1 VSSKR
6 TTISP
11 SSTNTNILAAG
22 KKCSDA
28 TVREAIL
35 GRKMAESSNPEN
47 VISGESMV
55 GGGEQGE
62 RALRLHE
69 DVSEINKQ
77 DELEHGYVERSSKYD
92 SAHSR
97 EVLKMLGSS
106 VQPPTRQPSKKE
118 WQTRNNTEQEPH
130 HGEGSPSIIP
140 PTNGKPDN
148 GSMSGSDAGE
158 EYKDASEQPRCKTR
172 RESRHSG
179 SMPNS
184 LKEEPGLGI
193 RCHCPFNFHRVS
205 HLYKAAALNDPTV
218 EAPNDVQDHFDSCVW
233 RGCIDHALSVRS
245 RVQESATSPSLA
257 EDDYILSKEE
267 TPPPPNDETPQHNTD
282 PDPEIALPVSEKE
295 TPPKRRRRYTR
306 ILSWAIVWII
316 FLAVFCTVI
325 GQYHTPARAPS
336 LSGEQTKNSTATQDQ
351 RVRKWRSFSDVHLYT
366 YTLEWPTKEQIE
378 YFSSNETVRK
388 RSAYPLAARLNNH
401 IDNTWHQD
409 LEAKTILH
417 TTELAVDIAVTTNHT
432 LDLTSVCSPVQTLP
446 TPASPPL
453 RISYR
458 QKEDSKAIVF
468 VKNLLTCLWFL
479 PIWLLSQKL
488 VRKSRL
494 GWLSDDETRVRVRI
508 AAVVVSFLVAAA
520 LALGTEVAVREI
532 AGDRRGG

>member
-1 VSSKR
+1 
-6 TTISP
+6 
-11 SSTNTNILAAG
+11 
-22 KKCSDA
+22 
-28 TVREAIL
+28 
-35 GRKMAESSNPEN
+35 MAESSSPYN
-47 VISGESMV
+47 VISEESML

-62 RALRLHE
+62 RAPRLHE
-69 DVSEINKQ
+69 DISKIIKQ
-77 DELEHGYVERSSKYD
+77 DDLEHDYFGRSSKYD

-97 EVLKMLGSS
+97 EVLKMLESS
-106 VQPPTRQPSKKE
+106 VQPPTRQLSKKKR
-118 WQTRNNTEQEPH
+118 QTCDNTEQESH
-130 HGEGSPSIIP
+130 HGEGSSSAVP
-140 PTNGKPDN
+140 PTHNKRNN
-148 GSMSGSDAGE
+148 GSMSGSDADE

-184 LKEEPGLGI
+184 LKEEPELGI
-193 RCHCPFNFHRVS
+193 RCHCPFNFHRIS
-205 HLYKAAALNDPTV
+205 QLYKAAALNDSTV
-218 EAPNDVQDHFDSCVW
+218 EAPNDVQDHFDNCVW

-257 EDDYILSKEE
+257 EDDQILSKEE
-267 TPPPPNDETPQHNTD
+267 TPPPPKDETPQHNAD
-282 PDPEIALPVSEKE
+282 PNPEIALPLSEKE
-295 TPPKRRRRYTR
+295 MPPKRRRRCTR

-316 FLAVFCTVI
+316 LFTVFCTVI

-336 LSGEQTKNSTATQDQ
+336 LSGEQHKNSTATQDQ

-366 YTLEWPTKEQIE
+366 YTLKWPSKEQIE

-388 RSAYPLAARLNNH
+388 RSAHPLVARFNNH

-432 LDLTSVCSPVQTLP
+432 LDLTSICSPIQTLP

-458 QKEDSKAIVF
+458 QKGDSKAIVF

-479 PIWLLSQKL
+479 PIWLLSQKI

-494 GWLSDDETRVRVRI
+494 GWLSEDETRTRVRI

-520 LALGTEVAVREI
+520 LALGTEVVVREI
-532 AGDRRGG
+532 AGDRRGR

>member
-1 VSSKR
+1 
-6 TTISP
+6 
-11 SSTNTNILAAG
+11 
-22 KKCSDA
+22 
-28 TVREAIL
+28 
-35 GRKMAESSNPEN
+35 MAESSSPYN
-47 VISGESMV
+47 VISEESML

-62 RALRLHE
+62 RAPRLHE
-69 DVSEINKQ
+69 DISKIIKQ
-77 DELEHGYVERSSKYD
+77 DDLEHDYFGRSSKYD

-97 EVLKMLGSS
+97 EVLKMLESS
-106 VQPPTRQPSKKE
+106 VQPPTRQLSKKKR
-118 WQTRNNTEQEPH
+118 QTCDNTEQESH
-130 HGEGSPSIIP
+130 HGEGSSSAVP
-140 PTNGKPDN
+140 PTHNKRNN
-148 GSMSGSDAGE
+148 GSMSGSDADE

-184 LKEEPGLGI
+184 LKEEPELGI
-193 RCHCPFNFHRVS
+193 RCHCPFNFHRIS
-205 HLYKAAALNDPTV
+205 QLYKAAALNDSTV
-218 EAPNDVQDHFDSCVW
+218 EAPNDVQDHFDNCVW

-257 EDDYILSKEE
+257 EDDQILSKEE
-267 TPPPPNDETPQHNTD
+267 TPPPPKDETPQHNAD
-282 PDPEIALPVSEKE
+282 PDPEIALPLSEKE
-295 TPPKRRRRYTR
+295 TPPKRRRRCIR

-336 LSGEQTKNSTATQDQ
+336 LSGEQHKNSTATQDQ

-366 YTLEWPTKEQIE
+366 YTLKWPSKEQIE
-378 YFSSNETVRK
+378 YFSSNHTVEK
-388 RSAYPLAARLNNH
+388 RSAHPLAARLNSH
-401 IDNTWHQD
+401 IDDTWHQD

-432 LDLTSVCSPVQTLP
+432 LDLTSICSPIQTLP

-458 QKEDSKAIVF
+458 QKEDSNAIVF

-494 GWLSDDETRVRVRI
+494 GWLSDDETRTRVRI

-520 LALGTEVAVREI
+520 LALGTEVVVRDT

>member
-1 VSSKR
+1 
-6 TTISP
+6 
-11 SSTNTNILAAG
+11 
-22 KKCSDA
+22 
-28 TVREAIL
+28 
-35 GRKMAESSNPEN
+35 MAESSNPAD

-62 RALRLHE
+62 RALRLYE
-69 DVSEINKQ
+69 DVSKIDRQ
-77 DELEHGYVERSSKYD
+77 DELEHDYVGRSSKYD

-97 EVLKMLGSS
+97 EVLKMLESS
-106 VQPPTRQPSKKE
+106 VQPPTRQPSQKE
-118 WQTRNNTEQEPH
+118 RQTCNNTEQESL
-130 HGEGSPSIIP
+130 HGEGSSSAVP
-140 PTNGKPDN
+140 PTHGKPNN
-148 GSMSGSDAGE
+148 GPMSGSDADE
-158 EYKDASEQPRCKTR
+158 EYKDASKQPRCKTR

-179 SMPNS
+179 SPPIS
-184 LKEEPGLGI
+184 LKEEPEIGL

-205 HLYKAAALNDPTV
+205 QLYKAAALNDSTV
-218 EAPNDVQDHFDSCVW
+218 EAPNDVQDHFDNCVW
-233 RGCIDHALSVRS
+233 RGCINHALSVRS

-257 EDDYILSKEE
+257 EDDQILSDEE
-267 TPPPPNDETPQHNTD
+267 TPPPPNDGTPQQNAD
-282 PDPEIALPVSEKE
+282 PDPEIALQVSEKE

-306 ILSWAIVWII
+306 TLSWAIAWII

-336 LSGEQTKNSTATQDQ
+336 LSGEQTKNTTATQDQ

-366 YTLEWPTKEQIE
+366 YTLKWPTKEQIE
-378 YFSSNETVRK
+378 YFSSNKTVRK
-388 RSAYPLAARLNNH
+388 RSAHPLAARLNNH

-409 LEAKTILH
+409 VEAKTILH

-432 LDLTSVCSPVQTLP
+432 LDLTSICSPIQTLP

-494 GWLSDDETRVRVRI
+494 GWLSKDETRVRVRI

-520 LALGTEVAVREI
+520 LALGTEVMVREI
-532 AGDRRGG
+532 AGDRQVG

>member
-1 VSSKR
+1 
-6 TTISP
+6 
-11 SSTNTNILAAG
+11 
-22 KKCSDA
+22 
-28 TVREAIL
+28 
-35 GRKMAESSNPEN
+35 MAESGNTEN
-47 VISGESMV
+47 VISGESVV

-62 RALRLHE
+62 RALRLYQ
-69 DVSEINKQ
+69 DVSKIEKQ
-77 DELEHGYVERSSKYD
+77 DELEHDYVGRSSKYD

-97 EVLKMLGSS
+97 EVLKVLGSS

-118 WQTRNNTEQEPH
+118 RQTRNNTEQEPH
-130 HGEGSPSIIP
+130 HGEGSSSTIP
-140 PTNGKPDN
+140 CTHGKPNN
-148 GSMSGSDAGE
+148 GSMSGSDADE

-179 SMPNS
+179 SMPIS
-184 LKEEPGLGI
+184 LKEEPEVGL

-205 HLYKAAALNDPTV
+205 QLYKAVALNDSIV
-218 EAPNDVQDHFDSCVW
+218 EAANDVQDHFDSCVW

-257 EDDYILSKEE
+257 EDNQILSKEE
-267 TPPPPNDETPQHNTD
+267 TPPPPNDETPQHNVD
-282 PDPEIALPVSEKE
+282 PDLEIALPVSEKE

-306 ILSWAIVWII
+306 TLSCAIVWII
-316 FLAVFCTVI
+316 LFTVFCTVI

-336 LSGEQTKNSTATQDQ
+336 LSGEQTKNTTATQDQ

-366 YTLEWPTKEQIE
+366 YTLKWPTKEQIE
-378 YFSSNETVRK
+378 YFSSNDTVRK
-388 RSAYPLAARLNNH
+388 RSAHSLAAGLNNH

-432 LDLTSVCSPVQTLP
+432 LDLTSICSPVQTLP
-446 TPASPPL
+446 TPAEPPL

-458 QKEDSKAIVF
+458 QEDESKAVVF

-479 PIWLLSQKL
+479 PIWLLSQKI

-494 GWLSDDETRVRVRI
+494 GWLLDDETRTRVRI
-508 AAVVVSFLVAAA
+508 AAVVVIFLVAAA
-520 LALGTEVAVREI
+520 LALGTELVVREI
-532 AGDRRGG
+532 AGDRWGG